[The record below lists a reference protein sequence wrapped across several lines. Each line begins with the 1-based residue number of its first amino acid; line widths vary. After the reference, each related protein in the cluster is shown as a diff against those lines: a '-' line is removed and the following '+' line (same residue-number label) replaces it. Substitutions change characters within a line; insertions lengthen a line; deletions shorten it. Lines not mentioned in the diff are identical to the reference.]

1 MPPARRAV
9 APPPSPSRRGAPPP
23 LPADAGRARLPAPG
37 APSRQ
42 APAQRPNRRGPSS
55 SSGQRAAAARGRQKA
70 AWSRLAPVYDVDGP
84 RIRFGLA
91 WFAVALPAIALST
104 TSSALLYALA
114 GGLAA
119 RQVVKAWKSESW
131 QADAAAA
138 AAAVPVLAAVGG
150 TGAAIAAIVLGTAL
164 AVVVGLSA
172 PVAGLRGNVG
182 RIAGAGVMIQATV
195 PIAVAGA
202 AMVLLRGEAELMTA
216 VILFVLACSYEM
228 GDFLVGSGS
237 SNPVEG
243 PMAGGAAVM
252 VIGFP
257 LALVLIPPFDV
268 LGVAMLAVTAAA
280 CPVGQWIA
288 SAILPRPDAH
298 APALRRI
305 DTLLLLA
312 PLWAIAT
319 GVI

>member
-1 MPPARRAV
+1 M
-9 APPPSPSRRGAPPP
+9 
-23 LPADAGRARLPAPG
+23 PAPV
-37 APSRQ
+37 APSRP
-42 APAQRPNRRGPSS
+42 APTAKPNRRGPAS
-55 SSGQRAAAARGRQKA
+55 SSGQRAASARGRQKP
-70 AWSRLAPVYDVDGP
+70 AWSRIAPVYDVDGP
-84 RIRFGLA
+84 RIRLGLA

-104 TSSALLYALA
+104 TSAALLYAVA

-119 RQVVKAWKSESW
+119 RQVVKAWKAESW
-131 QADAAAA
+131 QADAAAGA
-138 AAAVPVLAAVGG
+138 AALPILAAVGG
-150 TGAAIAAIVLGTAL
+150 TGAAVAALIIATCA
-164 AVVVGLSA
+164 AVAVGLSA
-172 PVAGLRGNVG
+172 PCARLRGNVG
-182 RIAGAGVMIQATV
+182 RIAAAGVMIQATV

-202 AMVLLRGEAELMTA
+202 SMIMIRGEAEMMTA
-216 VILFVLACSYEM
+216 VILFGLACAYEM

-252 VIGFP
+252 VSGFP

-305 DTLLLLA
+305 DTLLLVA